1 FKGICAHRSRETK
14 PVIRP
19 TRQTGAFFCL
29 CWNVEVQCSTL
40 GLKVFRILIRI
51 MPGSIPNTMPIPTLP
66 RHIQSHQET
75 DV

>member
-1 FKGICAHRSRETK
+1 MVTAKNSMI
-14 PVIRP
+14 PMP
-19 TRQTGAFFCL
+19 GAGP
-29 CWNVEVQCSTL
+29 